1 MALFHSD
8 IWKHQLR
15 ATLYYW
21 GMLPALVLG
30 PGLLLDW
37 LLNLRPLQFSGLLKS
52 AVVVFVGVGVLFVTC
67 STRDLQKYGDGT
79 PSPLRPAKRLIM
91 DGSYHLCRHPMFF
104 GYDLI
109 LLAAVLTSRSLAAL
123 IISYPAFLFWSIL
136 VLRKEEQLLARRF
149 KDTYRQYQRQVPFL
163 IPRWWR
169 SQP

>member
-149 KDTYRQYQRQVPFL
+149 KDTYQQYQRQVPFL
-163 IPRWWR
+163 IPRLKR